1 MKQLTGD
8 TVDPNLLS
16 DKLIELEYR
25 SQRNNFKYKLNI
37 ENLVNIVESHSMV
50 KWKGNRS
57 HTIIFKLT
65 NKRYFLMP

>member
-1 MKQLTGD
+1 M
-8 TVDPNLLS
+8 DPNLLS

-57 HTIIFKLT
+57 HTIKFKLT